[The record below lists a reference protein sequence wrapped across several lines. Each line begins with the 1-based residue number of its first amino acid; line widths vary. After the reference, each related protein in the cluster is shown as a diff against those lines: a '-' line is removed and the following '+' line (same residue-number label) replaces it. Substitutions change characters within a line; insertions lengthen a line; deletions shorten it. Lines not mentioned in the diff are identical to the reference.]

1 MKKGM
6 MSGGAHALDDN
17 KNYWEIEN
25 RTSIS
30 FSLRDQPGILQEAL
44 NVFTSNK
51 INLTRIQS
59 RPAKLINDEKLIEF
73 YADFDGHLNDTN
85 VDIAIK

>member
-1 MKKGM
+1 MKKSM
-6 MSGGAHALDDN
+6 MGGGAHVLDDN

-85 VDIAIK
+85 VEKAIK